1 MCQMAPSAL
10 GTNGQRPEPL
20 FCSSQLPVPTVGASR
35 ILPKMSENHSL
46 AATWDRSTTEAQM
59 RELSQFLSSPVFYS
73 SKSFSVPVGKLGVVC
88 VFIFKLLLSCS
99 SSSPAPAVCR
109 WRYLAAADEIWGD
122 STKIHN
128 GRQETKNASA
138 VEMIPYYTLQPTFI
152 SFKIL
157 HFSRYIRVGN
167 IFLWCK

>member
-35 ILPKMSENHSL
+35 KLPEMSENHSL

-73 SKSFSVPVGKLGVVC
+73 SKSFSVPVGKLGVV
-88 VFIFKLLLSCS
+88 FLYLSSCS
-99 SSSPAPAVCR
+99 PAVHPVQLPRCAGGGIWPLPMKYEEIPPKYTTAGRRPRMPVQWR
-109 WRYLAAADEIWGD
+109 WSPI
-122 STKIHN
+122 IHFN
-128 GRQETKNASA
+128 PLSSLLKF
-138 VEMIPYYTLQPTFI
+138 YI
-152 SFKIL
+152 SRDI
-157 HFSRYIRVGN
+157 SG
-167 IFLWCK
+167 